1 MVGTSRQT
9 VTSLL
14 NTFKQ
19 EKSIMLEGREINIV
33 NPDKLARWIV

>member
-19 EKSIMLEGREINIV
+19 EKSIAYEGRAIRIV
-33 NPDKLARWIV
+33 DPDKLGKWVV